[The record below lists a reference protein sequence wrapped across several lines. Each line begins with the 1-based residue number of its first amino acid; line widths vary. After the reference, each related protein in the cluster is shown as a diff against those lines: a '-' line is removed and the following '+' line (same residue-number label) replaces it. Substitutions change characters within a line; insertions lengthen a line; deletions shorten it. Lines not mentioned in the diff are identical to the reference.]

1 MQSELAR
8 AHLVERVQQASTR
21 AALLIQQQ
29 TQRED
34 EIRRVAAEREVEETP
49 EAQSEHID
57 GDEESGQT
65 QERPAQKRAAK
76 RDESAPPKRRR
87 PPDGHRFDVSV

>member
-29 TQRED
+29 TQRDD
-34 EIRRVAAEREVEETP
+34 EMRRVAAEREVEETP

-57 GDEESGQT
+57 GDEESGT
-65 QERPAQKRAAK
+65 KGERPAHERKAA
-76 RDESAPPKRRR
+76 RQESPPPKRRR